1 MAFVLRRY
9 GGLQEVTILKIN
21 FNIFNTT
28 IDHKGKS
35 ITAKVGTY
43 VVGSFWLATDLG
55 TDLGTSW
62 VESEQVKQ

>member
-43 VVGSFWLATDLG
+43 VVGSF
-55 TDLGTSW
+55 
-62 VESEQVKQ
+62 